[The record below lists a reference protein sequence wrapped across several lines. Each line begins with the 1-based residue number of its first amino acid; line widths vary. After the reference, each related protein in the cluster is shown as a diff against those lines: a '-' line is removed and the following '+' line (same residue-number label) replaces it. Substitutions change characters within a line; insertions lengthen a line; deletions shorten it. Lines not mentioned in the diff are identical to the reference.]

1 MEAAERGSA
10 DEQARQAVV
19 RVRVQAGGR
28 APVCRR
34 RGDRGRA
41 GARARAVLAQTRG
54 ELGAGV
60 SARGRGRVAAQAERP
75 SARCRGLAGSRR
87 AGAVAGGEPAAVG
100 GERLPK
106 KIAGLEGAGA
116 RVKTQAVAALKA
128 DYPLPVLLAVA
139 GLARSTFFYHQARPD
154 RPDPHAGLKAA
165 IAEAF
170 EAARGRYGH
179 RRVHAVLVRA
189 GWRVAKKTVRTL
201 MNALGLVC
209 QVRRP
214 RRRRTWPGQ
223 PGTAAEN
230 LLNREFGADAPDT
243 KWVTDVTE
251 FRIGDRKLY
260 LSPVIDLFD
269 RSVVAY
275 ACGPSPTLELTNS
288 SLRAAIATLPAGA
301 RPLVHSDQGFQY
313 QHASWRTLLADAGLT
328 QSMSRRATC
337 LDNAVA
343 ENFFGHL
350 KEELFHHTK
359 FDTVDTFITAL
370 HDYIDWYNTT
380 RISTTLQ
387 GLSPAEYRAQT
398 PAA

>member
-1 MEAAERGSA
+1 M
-10 DEQARQAVV
+10 
-19 RVRVQAGGR
+19 
-28 APVCRR
+28 
-34 RGDRGRA
+34 
-41 GARARAVLAQTRG
+41 
-54 ELGAGV
+54 
-60 SARGRGRVAAQAERP
+60 
-75 SARCRGLAGSRR
+75 
-87 AGAVAGGEPAAVG
+87 
-100 GERLPK
+100 
-106 KIAGLEGAGA
+106 
-116 RVKTQAVAALKA
+116 KTQAVAALKA

-214 RRRRTWPGQ
+214 RRRRSWPGQ

-230 LLNREFGADAPDT
+230 LLNREFAADAPDT